1 MRLALIL
8 THIVAFFFV
17 SIPAHAEKVGTV
29 RLVEIYGYGTLVGA
43 KRQPLF
49 ARDDVIL
56 NMEIESVED
65 GRIDVRFK
73 DNTRL
78 IVGSL
83 GKVKIDNF
91 AFNSKSST
99 GDLSLNI
106 ATGLMR
112 FVTGK
117 MASKSYAVRTPS
129 AVLGVR
135 GTDFIVSIDA
145 SGSTLVS
152 VLSGIVEV
160 TPTNGSPS
168 LVSAG
173 STAETDGKQ
182 ISIIPTRGLPEI
194 AETTFGVSSEAND
207 SGGGNDSGAGG
218 GDGGGH

>member
-8 THIVAFFFV
+8 THIVAFFLV
-17 SIPAHAEKVGTV
+17 SVPAHAEKVGTV
-29 RLVEIYGYGTLVGA
+29 RLVEIYGYGTLVGE

-91 AFNSKSST
+91 AFNSKSSA

-152 VLSGIVEV
+152 VLTGTVEV
-160 TPTNGSPS
+160 TPISGSPS

-173 STAETDGKQ
+173 STAKTDGGQ
-182 ISIIPTRGLPEI
+182 ISITPTRGLPEI
-194 AETTFGVSSEAND
+194 AETTFGVNSESND
-207 SGGGNDSGAGG
+207 SGGGDNAGD
-218 GDGGGH
+218 GDGGGY